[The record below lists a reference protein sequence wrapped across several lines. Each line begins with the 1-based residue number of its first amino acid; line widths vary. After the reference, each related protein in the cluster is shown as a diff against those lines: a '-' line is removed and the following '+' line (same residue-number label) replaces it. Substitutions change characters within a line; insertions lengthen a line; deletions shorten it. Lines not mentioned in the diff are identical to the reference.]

1 MSEQLAVLRVDG
13 GERAPFS
20 VARLVLSRICTI
32 CLVELQKLRHDRT
45 ELVTR
50 GIQPALW
57 LVIFGETFTRLRA
70 IPTGNVPYLDYLAPG
85 VIAQSAQFIAILFG
99 IQLIWERDA
108 GVLAKLLVTP
118 TPRVALV
125 AGKALAAAVRALVQ
139 ALVVLVLAVLLGVA
153 VTNDPIKLVLMA
165 VVVILGSTFFC
176 GLSIVI
182 AGLVL
187 TRDRLTGIGQAITM
201 PLFFGSS
208 ALYPVILM
216 PDWLKVINYVNPLG
230 YEVDALR
237 GLLIGTPA
245 QLALDFGVLIS
256 ASTVMIGIASAQLGR
271 LAR

>member
-1 MSEQLAVLRVDG
+1 MSEPLAVVHADG
-13 GERAPFS
+13 RESARRGL
-20 VARLVLSRICTI
+20 ARLVLSRIYTI

-50 GIQPALW
+50 AIQPALW

-70 IPTGNVPYLDYLAPG
+70 IPTSNVPYLDYLAPG
-85 VIAQSAQFIAILFG
+85 VIAQSAQFIAVFFG

-125 AGKALAAAVRALVQ
+125 TGKALAAAMRSLVQ
-139 ALVVLVLAVLLGVA
+139 AAVVLLLAALLGVT
-153 VTNDPIKLVLMA
+153 VTHNPIRLLVMA
-165 VVVILGSTFFC
+165 VVVMMGSMFFC

-208 ALYPVILM
+208 ALYPVNLM
-216 PDWLKVINYVNPLG
+216 PGWLKVINHVNPLG

-256 ASTVMIGIASAQLGR
+256 ASAVMVSIASVQLGR
-271 LAR
+271 LVR